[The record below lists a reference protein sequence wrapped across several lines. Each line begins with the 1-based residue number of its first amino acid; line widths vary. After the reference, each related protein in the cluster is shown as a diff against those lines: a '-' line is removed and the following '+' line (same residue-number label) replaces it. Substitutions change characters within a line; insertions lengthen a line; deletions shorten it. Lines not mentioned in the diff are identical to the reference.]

1 LDGYGTEWEAS
12 GMNFAENL
20 AGKKNA
26 GKERSIIAVGG
37 FETGLVSKELRW
49 RVLRL
54 MVRSEE

>member
-26 GKERSIIAVGG
+26 GKERSMYYSSWRIRDWVGLERVALAC
-37 FETGLVSKELRW
+37 FEVDG
-49 RVLRL
+49 
-54 MVRSEE
+54 